1 MWCGKMEE
9 EQHAFLK
16 NARICYDAPMAI
28 LEILRTIIPKR
39 LLETLRPP
47 YHFLIAYL
55 ADVYYG
61 HPSRHMTVV
70 GVTGTKGKSS
80 VTEMVGRIFEAD
92 GKKAVIISTIH
103 FSIAGK
109 VERNLLKMTVP
120 GRFLLQKLLRDAVNA
135 GCTHAVIEMSS
146 EGAVQFR
153 QRFIDMDAF
162 IFTHL
167 TPEHIESH
175 GSLKK
180 YTDAKIAIGKTL
192 VRSRKRP
199 RIIVAK
205 KDDSVTTQFFA
216 LPVEE
221 KVSFSSAD
229 VTDITLSPGGTT
241 FAFKGTE
248 IHSRL
253 LGAFNVDNMVAATL
267 CAERL
272 GISLHSIKKGLESLT
287 TIPGRMEEIT
297 MDQPF
302 RVFVDYA
309 HTKESLEAVY
319 TATNTPRI
327 CVLGNTGGGRDTWKR
342 PQMARVAEEACEHI
356 ILTNEDPYD
365 EDPMAII
372 NDMCRGLTHK
382 TPEIILDRKEALR
395 RAFEQGEKTP
405 GSTVLITGKGTDPYI
420 MTARGTKIPW
430 DDRETARA
438 VLREMGY
445 TLS

>member
-1 MWCGKMEE
+1 MD
-9 EQHAFLK
+9 FVRSL
-16 NARICYDAPMAI
+16 
-28 LEILRTIIPKR
+28 LPKR
-39 LLETLRPP
+39 FLALLRPP
-47 YHFLIAYL
+47 YHFLL
-55 ADVYYG
+55 AWMSDVYYR

-92 GKKAVIISTIH
+92 GKKTAIISTIH

-153 QRFIDMDAF
+153 QRFVAMNAL

-192 VRSRKRP
+192 VHSSKRP

-205 KDDSVTTQFFA
+205 KDDPVTAQFFA

-221 KVSFSSAD
+221 KIEFSSSDATR
-229 VTDITLSPGGTT
+229 VTLSPKGTIFT
-241 FAFKGTE
+241 FKGTD
-248 IHSRL
+248 IRSPL
-253 LGAFNVDNMVAATL
+253 LGAFNVENMVAASL
-267 CAERL
+267 CAESL
-272 GISLHSIKKGLESLT
+272 GVPLHAIKKGLESLT
-287 TIPGRMEEIT
+287 FIPGRMEEIT
-297 MDQPF
+297 MGQPF

-319 TATNTPRI
+319 TATNAPRI

-365 EDPMAII
+365 EDPMSII
-372 NDMCRGLTHK
+372 NEMRTGLSHK
-382 TPEIILDRKEALR
+382 SPEIILDRKEALR
-395 RAFEQGEKTP
+395 RAFEQGKNSP

-420 MTARGTKIPW
+420 MGAHGTKTPW
-430 DDRETARA
+430 DDRDVARA
-438 VLREMGY
+438 VLKEMGY
-445 TLS
+445 TPV